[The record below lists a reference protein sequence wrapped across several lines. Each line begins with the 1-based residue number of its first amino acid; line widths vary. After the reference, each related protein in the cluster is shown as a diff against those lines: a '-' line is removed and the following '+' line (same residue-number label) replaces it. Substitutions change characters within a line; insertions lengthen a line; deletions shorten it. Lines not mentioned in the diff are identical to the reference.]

1 MPSTCSV
8 LVDTP
13 VDRATGLPFV
23 EVKPVEA
30 ANVNALRTASPKNKQ
45 ELKIKNEVA
54 RAKQINA
61 NRRQSQ
67 KDRLEALNLE
77 TSDSGGLGRLNSVD
91 LQKQINLARVHN
103 KKCEVWTLFSA
114 KP

>member
-1 MPSTCSV
+1 MSFELPSGVQLDVPDSIYAKGLAHNVVGTTVLNKIGISAIFHNERTYLIEADSFQVPSTCSV

-30 ANVNALRTASPKNKQ
+30 TNVNALRTASPKKKQ

-54 RAKQINA
+54 QAK
-61 NRRQSQ
+61 
-67 KDRLEALNLE
+67 
-77 TSDSGGLGRLNSVD
+77 
-91 LQKQINLARVHN
+91 
-103 KKCEVWTLFSA
+103 
-114 KP
+114 